1 MTYFLPVLLMCL
13 ADGCKFYADP
23 PQASEAK
30 CQERLEW
37 IKPKLENSEVVKA
50 YQMSCIQI
58 QLGRNI

>member
-23 PQASEAK
+23 PQASEEK